1 MNHYKQIYEPKCINL
16 SAVARQM
23 GVSRQYLQQLL
34 TTKNPHVGTINKCC
48 EILNLT
54 PAEKKQVVLS
64 YFNL

>member
-16 SAVARQM
+16 SALARTK
-23 GVSRQYLQQLL
+23 GLTRQYLQHML
-34 TTKNPHVGTINKCC
+34 TVENPNIRTINRCC
-48 EILNLT
+48 EILELT